1 MRHRCIKRFFIS
13 LGTKVL
19 HLLFAVGIP
28 IDHRLLG
35 LILGLLRGWIAWP
48 ISAGFLGCHRRIASA
63 CLAWQRRWAKLIGV
77 LGASVSAERR
87 GFDRDLLGL
96 ILMPSR

>member
-1 MRHRCIKRFFIS
+1 M
-13 LGTKVL
+13 
-19 HLLFAVGIP
+19 
-28 IDHRLLG
+28 
-35 LILGLLRGWIAWP
+35 
-48 ISAGFLGCHRRIASA
+48 SAGFLGCHRRIASA

-96 ILMPSR
+96 ILMLPR